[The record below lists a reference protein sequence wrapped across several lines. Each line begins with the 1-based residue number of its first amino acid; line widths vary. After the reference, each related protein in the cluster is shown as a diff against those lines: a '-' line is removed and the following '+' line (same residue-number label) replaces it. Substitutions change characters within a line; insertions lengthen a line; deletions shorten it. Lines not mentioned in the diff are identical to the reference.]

1 MNLTAESTI
10 SNAHLLP
17 SNIRGLGVIFDDAFS
32 TSRARDI
39 LGIVAQDLVV
49 FIRGNTFPQPL
60 RMQWES
66 DIKKHIT
73 QLKKAEKKLIHQLQ
87 KVYQKIQER
96 LAHTD
101 LLAVPIIAGQ
111 LKAAEDALQ
120 FRKEYGQPTF
130 YSMALGYLNGLCSEL
145 LKLNREDLLEGLVTI
160 DYSSAQK
167 PRILQPLCYKEAAK
181 LNELNQYCNIDNSDV
196 SWLPWFI
203 FQMIKNC
210 WTLPQKRVEQLPLDY
225 STQEASL
232 KSSRHINFGN
242 FWNDLQIGKRGLGN
256 PTMLTGERIQSLI
269 KSMRR
274 QLLVYSATQ
283 NTLPSPDQ
291 IHSISLELDGENLC
305 LVIKR
310 GTEPTRY
317 LLKRLQYKKAPYK
330 LIYSLLIS
338 PGKEIHL
345 KDGISDSQFAA
356 NLLKRLALTGALA
369 DIFIASTSW
378 TATLF
383 FREVLFSELTER
395 HQLTLKE
402 LLPQLKPYSG

>member
-1 MNLTAESTI
+1 MNLKAESTI

-49 FIRGNTFPQPL
+49 FVRGNTFPQPL

-101 LLAVPIIAGQ
+101 LLAVPVIAGQ

-160 DYSSAQK
+160 EYSSAQK

-181 LNELNQYCNIDNSDV
+181 LSEINQHCNIDNSDV

-203 FQMIKNC
+203 FKMIKNC

-225 STQEASL
+225 SSQETSL
-232 KSSRHINFGN
+232 KSSRRLNFGN
-242 FWNDLQIGKRGLGN
+242 FWSDLQIGKRGFGN
-256 PTMLTGERIQSLI
+256 PKMLTGERILSLI

-274 QLLVYSATQ
+274 QLLVYTATQ
-283 NTLPSPDQ
+283 NDVTPPDQ
-291 IHSISLELDGENLC
+291 IHSISLELNGEVLC
-305 LVIKR
+305 LVVKQGDEIL
-310 GTEPTRY
+310 RY
-317 LLKRLQYKKAPYK
+317 LLKRLQYDKSPHK
-330 LIYSLLIS
+330 LICSLLKS

-345 KDGISDSQFAA
+345 KNGISDSQSTA
-356 NLLKRLALTGALA
+356 NLLKRLALTGTLA
-369 DIFIASTSW
+369 DIFIVNTNW
-378 TATLF
+378 TATVF
-383 FREVLFSELTER
+383 SKTVLFSGLTAR
-395 HQLTLKE
+395 HQLALKE
-402 LLPQLKPYSG
+402 LLPQLKPYIE

>member
-17 SNIRGLGVIFDDAFS
+17 SNIQGLGVIFDDAFS
-32 TSRARDI
+32 TSRTRDI
-39 LGIVAQDLVV
+39 LGIVSQDLVAFV
-49 FIRGNTFPQPL
+49 RGNTFPKPL
-60 RMQWES
+60 RIQWES

-73 QLKKAEKKLIHQLQ
+73 QLKKAEKKLIHHLQ
-87 KVYQKIQER
+87 KVYKKIQER

-101 LLAVPIIAGQ
+101 LLGIPIIARQ

-120 FRKEYGQPTF
+120 FRKEYGQPPF

-160 DYSSAQK
+160 DYSNAQK

-181 LNELNQYCNIDNSDV
+181 LSELNQHCNIDNSDV

-203 FQMIKNC
+203 FQIIKNC
-210 WTLPQKRVEQLPLDY
+210 WTLPQQRVEQLPLDY
-225 STQEASL
+225 SSQETSL
-232 KSSRHINFGN
+232 KSSRRINFGN
-242 FWNDLQIGKRGLGN
+242 FWSDLQTGKRGLGN
-256 PTMLTGERIQSLI
+256 PTMLTGERILSLI

-274 QLLVYSATQ
+274 QLLVYTATQ
-283 NTLPSPDQ
+283 NDVTPPDQ

-310 GTEPTRY
+310 GIEPTRY

-330 LIYSLLIS
+330 LIDSLLKS
-338 PGKEIHL
+338 PRKEINI
-345 KDGISDSQFAA
+345 KDGISDSQSTA
-356 NLLKRLALTGALA
+356 NLLKRLALTGTLA
-369 DIFIASTSW
+369 DIFITNTNL

-383 FREVLFSELTER
+383 FKEALFSELTAR
-395 HQLTLKE
+395 HQLALKE
-402 LLPQLKPYSG
+402 LLPQLKPYSE

>member
-32 TSRARDI
+32 TSRTRDI
-39 LGIVAQDLVV
+39 LGIVSQDLVA
-49 FIRGNTFPQPL
+49 FIRGNTFPKHL

-66 DIKKHIT
+66 DIKKNIT
-73 QLKKAEKKLIHQLQ
+73 QLKKAERKLIHQLQ
-87 KVYQKIQER
+87 KVYKKIHER
-96 LAHTD
+96 LTDTD
-101 LLAVPIIAGQ
+101 LLIVPIIAGQ
-111 LKAAEDALQ
+111 LQAAEEALF

-167 PRILQPLCYKEAAK
+167 PRILHPLCYKEAA
-181 LNELNQYCNIDNSDV
+181 ELSAINQHFNIHNSDV

-210 WTLPQKRVEQLPLDY
+210 WTLPQKRLEQLPLDY
-225 STQEASL
+225 SSQEASL
-232 KSSRHINFGN
+232 KSSRRLNFGN
-242 FWNDLQIGKRGLGN
+242 FWNDLHIGKRGFGS

-274 QLLVYSATQ
+274 QLLVYNATQ
-283 NTLPSPDQ
+283 NDVTPTDQ
-291 IHSISLELDGENLC
+291 IHSISLELNGEVLC
-305 LVIKR
+305 LVVKQGNEIL
-310 GTEPTRY
+310 RY
-317 LLKRLQYKKAPYK
+317 LLKRLQYDSAPYK
-330 LIYSLLIS
+330 LISSLLNH
-338 PGKEIHL
+338 PGKKFHL
-345 KDGISDSQFAA
+345 KDGISDSQSTA
-356 NLLKRLALTGALA
+356 NLLKRLALTGTLA
-369 DIFIASTSW
+369 DIFITNTNL

-383 FREVLFSELTER
+383 FKEALFSELPAR
-395 HQLTLKE
+395 HQLALKE
-402 LLPQLKPYSG
+402 LLPQLKPYSE